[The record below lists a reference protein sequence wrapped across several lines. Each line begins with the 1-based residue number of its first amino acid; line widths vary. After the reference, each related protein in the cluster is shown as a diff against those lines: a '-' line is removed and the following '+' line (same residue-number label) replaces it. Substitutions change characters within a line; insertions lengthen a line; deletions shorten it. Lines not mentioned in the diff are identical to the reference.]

1 MTIKLFAFYFK
12 DTIGFRL
19 DMLIIAKLLYA
30 DILFQIFLKLF
41 SKTTNA
47 ILMVI
52 VSKKKFNLRLD
63 IGDSSV
69 ENLVLKLAI

>member
-52 VSKKKFNLRLD
+52 VSKFF
-63 IGDSSV
+63 
-69 ENLVLKLAI
+69 

>member
-47 ILMVI
+47 LFQIF
-52 VSKKKFNLRLD
+52 FNLKLD

>member
-41 SKTTNA
+41 SKTTNT

-52 VSKKKFNLRLD
+52 VSNFF
-63 IGDSSV
+63 
-69 ENLVLKLAI
+69 

>member
-30 DILFQIFLKLF
+30 DILFQIFNNFLSNQKSLQQIAF
-41 SKTTNA
+41 F
-47 ILMVI
+47 
-52 VSKKKFNLRLD
+52 FNLF
-63 IGDSSV
+63 
-69 ENLVLKLAI
+69 LAEFLT

>member
-12 DTIGFRL
+12 DTMGFRL

-41 SKTTNA
+41 SKTTNT
-47 ILMVI
+47 ILMLI
-52 VSKKKFNLRLD
+52 VSIYFNLRLGID
-63 IGDSSV
+63 DSSV
-69 ENLVLKLAI
+69 ENLVLELAM